1 MLQDRGDRNMTINSF
16 IYGGGIVDN
25 TTLFQFSMMCK
36 QMKEETNKQCN
47 VAIMM
52 LLVRREQIDSRLVES
67 GLQYG
72 ITEKSSLASVSRGK
86 NMLMSSYADE

>member
-1 MLQDRGDRNMTINSF
+1 MTINSF

-36 QMKEETNKQCN
+36 QMKEETSKRTNKQCN
-47 VAIMM
+47 VVIMM

-72 ITEKSSLASVSRGK
+72 ITEKRQEFIQVYSR
-86 NMLMSSYADE
+86 YRERHVDE